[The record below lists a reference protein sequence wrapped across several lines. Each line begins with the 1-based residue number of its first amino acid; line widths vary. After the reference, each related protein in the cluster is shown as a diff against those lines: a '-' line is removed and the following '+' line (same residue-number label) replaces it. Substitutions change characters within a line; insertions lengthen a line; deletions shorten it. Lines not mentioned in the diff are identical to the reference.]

1 MFGGTPQHGAGS
13 GGGRYTDADVSD
25 SIVTIKDSSGKEYT
39 KDKFKTLPA
48 GEYTVNIKGGA
59 GNYYNYT
66 YCYGVDISYKV
77 TIKGGSSE
85 ATVWGDTNC
94 DGTVELA
101 DAILVM
107 QCLAN
112 PNKYGEGGSYEKAL
126 TAQGRINADVDK
138 STVGLTS
145 NDALRI
151 QEFLLKKRTTL
162 VPE

>member
-1 MFGGTPQHGAGS
+1 M
-13 GGGRYTDADVSD
+13 
-25 SIVTIKDSSGKEYT
+25 TIKDSSGKEYT
-39 KDKFKTLPA
+39 KDEFKTLPA
-48 GEYTVNIKGGA
+48 GEYTVNINGGV
-59 GNYYNYT
+59 GNYYKYT

-85 ATVWGDTNC
+85 VTVWGDTNC